1 MKGLS
6 ICIAALGG
14 VLAGVAVGM
23 LFAPDK
29 GCETRAKIEKYLR
42 EHGIKLRKDK
52 MDIIVDEIVE
62 ELENAKS

>member
-6 ICIAALGG
+6 ICIAAFGG
-14 VLAGVAVGM
+14 ALAGVAVGM
-23 LFAPDK
+23 LFAPEK

-52 MDIIVDEIVE
+52 MDVIVDEIVDE
-62 ELENAKS
+62 IESAKS